1 MHMLCAVIVS
11 KALRYLV
18 LPVILVFLASW
29 VSMLV
34 TAYILIHLVHLAL
47 SNLSKKSDNLSI

>member
-1 MHMLCAVIVS
+1 
-11 KALRYLV
+11 LV

-34 TAYILIHLVHLAL
+34 PACILIHPVHLAI